1 MNNNLNNLLC
11 CQKKLINI
19 FKEFD
24 KVCVAHN
31 ISYFCFERTLTGIIK
46 NNGWLDFGIDID
58 IAMNNNDYK
67 IFKKYADSEMMTTLW
82 LQDKTIDFRYK
93 SDICV
98 IRELYS
104 IKTLNTND
112 CHNGLTF
119 NIHLFTIEK
128 NEIILNNKKINYE
141 YIFPTNDVLFE
152 NISVS
157 VPNKIIDFCTNYY
170 GIYPPDLQCSKDLIN
185 DIDPYN
191 ASVTTLQLY
200 KDLYDEKTKEWF
212 SRIASRSKIDS
223 PLHHGSGWL
232 YLSQEKWDAFLDNC
246 MKYIDLKNINS
257 IFEGGCGVG
266 AVFKYILSK
275 NISIKISGIDI
286 CKEAINKC
294 IENFPMS
301 NVAVKDVCNLD
312 SYDTNSFDS
321 VISVCVLSY
330 LDSLESIKK
339 AVDELIRITRI
350 GGKLAI
356 CTFTDTEKGMK
367 SFRQIVPK
375 KWWEQQNFN
384 ISFLSIEDIGLED
397 FPNRYSVFMV
407 KN

>member
-1 MNNNLNNLLC
+1 
-11 CQKKLINI
+11 
-19 FKEFD
+19 
-24 KVCVAHN
+24 
-31 ISYFCFERTLTGIIK
+31 
-46 NNGWLDFGIDID
+46 
-58 IAMNNNDYK
+58 
-67 IFKKYADSEMMTTLW
+67 
-82 LQDKTIDFRYK
+82 
-93 SDICV
+93 
-98 IRELYS
+98 
-104 IKTLNTND
+104 
-112 CHNGLTF
+112 
-119 NIHLFTIEK
+119 
-128 NEIILNNKKINYE
+128 
-141 YIFPTNDVLFE
+141 
-152 NISVS
+152 
-157 VPNKIIDFCTNYY
+157 
-170 GIYPPDLQCSKDLIN
+170 
-185 DIDPYN
+185 
-191 ASVTTLQLY
+191 
-200 KDLYDEKTKEWF
+200 
-212 SRIASRSKIDS
+212 
-223 PLHHGSGWL
+223 
-232 YLSQEKWDAFLDNC
+232 

-275 NISIKISGIDI
+275 NINIKISGIDI

-339 AVDELIRITRI
+339 AVDELIRITKSGCKI
-350 GGKLAI
+350 AI

-375 KWWEQQNFN
+375 KWWEKQNFN
-384 ISFLSIEDIGLED
+384 ISFLSVEDIGLED